1 MFYIYLF
8 YSENNHIILIYFHFV
23 FLFSESWIELS
34 TAATMAGVKSP
45 DRITPLPFANG
56 EEYLRLLR
64 EAQRESNQSSRVVSL
79 ASSRRDTPR
88 DR

>member
-1 MFYIYLF
+1 MQFAFKISVNMVLKKG
-8 YSENNHIILIYFHFV
+8 NKLV
-23 FLFSESWIELS
+23 AESWVELHNGS
-34 TAATMAGVKSP
+34 GPCTSP
-45 DRITPLPFANG
+45 DRVTPLPFTSG

-64 EAQRESNQSSRVVSL
+64 EAQRESNQSSARVSR